1 MRRWGAGRVA
11 LLVLAGVAG
20 AAGAA
25 EVDTLLAQGKDAV
38 SVGRWKEAERIFG
51 RALTVAP
58 GHPEALYG
66 SGWAALQLG
75 KRKVARQRFE
85 DVLRQTHANPAYRGF
100 HSLALSRIAEMLVG
114 DRKFDEAAGVFEQ
127 GLKNEPESVELLYG
141 YGTALRAKGQNEK
154 ALGRFEAALKLNP
167 KHPGALVGKAAIY
180 YELGNVP
187 EAFRLLEAAVQSAPA
202 NPLAYGVIGA
212 LYEDM
217 KKPEEARLMLGH
229 YYFYAG
235 DLKQAANAYRS
246 ALAIKESAEGYQTLG
261 AVKLQQ
267 GLYREAEE
275 LFRKA
280 LELKLKPAS
289 VGHAQL
295 AHALAKQ
302 GRVPDALVSLRKAL
316 KEEPRQPGYWAQ
328 LSWIALMND
337 DKAEAEKAARK
348 SIELDPNQSAGYRY
362 LGDVMSAQGRFPDA
376 IGAYEK
382 ALSRDP
388 NLPDVYVNLGWAYE
402 STGDLV
408 TAIRNY
414 ETFLTVSED
423 KDVNEKVRGQIRLL
437 KNRQRP
443 GR

>member
-1 MRRWGAGRVA
+1 MNRARGWVAATVVA
-11 LLVLAGVAG
+11 LASVARG
-20 AAGAA
+20 A

-38 SVGRWKEAERIFG
+38 SVGRWKEAARIFD
-51 RALTVAP
+51 RALSIAP
-58 GHPEALYG
+58 GQPEALYG

-75 KRKVARQRFE
+75 KRKLARQRFE

-100 HSLALSRIAEMLVG
+100 HTLALSRIAEMLVG
-114 DRKFDEAAGVFEQ
+114 DRHYDEAIGVFEQ
-127 GLKNEPESVELLYG
+127 GLKNEPENVELLYG
-141 YGTALRAKGQNEK
+141 YGTALRARGQNEK

-167 KHPGALVGKAAIY
+167 RHPGALVGKAAIY

-187 EAFRLLEAAVQSAPA
+187 EAFRLLEAAVQAAPS

-217 KKPEEARLMLGH
+217 KKPEDARLMLGH

-246 ALAIKESAEGYQTLG
+246 ALAIKESPEAYQTLG
-261 AVKLQQ
+261 SVKLQQ

-280 LELKLKPAS
+280 LDLKLKPAA

-302 GRVPDALVSLRKAL
+302 GRVPDALVSLRRAL
-316 KEEPRQPGYWAQ
+316 KEDPRQPGYWAQ
-328 LSWIALMND
+328 LAWIALMQG
-337 DKAEAEKAARK
+337 DKAESERAARK

-362 LGDVMSAQGRFPDA
+362 LGDVLSAQGKYTDA

-382 ALSRDP
+382 ALSREP

-408 TAIRNY
+408 TAVRNY
-414 ETFLTVSED
+414 ETFLTVSDD
-423 KDVNEKVRGQIRLL
+423 KDVNEKVRGQIKLL
-437 KNRQRP
+437 KSRQRP
-443 GR
+443 GK